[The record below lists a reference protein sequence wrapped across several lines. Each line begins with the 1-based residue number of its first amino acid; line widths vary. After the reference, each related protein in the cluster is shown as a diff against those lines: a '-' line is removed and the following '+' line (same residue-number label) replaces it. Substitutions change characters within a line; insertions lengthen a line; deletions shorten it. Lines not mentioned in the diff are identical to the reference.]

1 MKIVS
6 SDGQLS
12 IDNMDVAPVRV
23 GGGTETLQDKIEKS
37 YRALRLGSDMSHEYY
52 GEKIVICYSGGK
64 DSEVILRLAEECL
77 GTDFEV
83 VNAHTTVDAPQT
95 VKHIEKVFKR
105 LNDKGIKT
113 TYRNRYP
120 VEVTM
125 WDLIQKKQF
134 PPTRIIRYCCAE
146 LKEMSTKNRI
156 GVLGVRSSESANR
169 RGREVFG
176 IRGGVK
182 VEWSF
187 FRLTTPR
194 KCIVNHRRLTTRR
207 GIAR

>member
-1 MKIVS
+1 MKVVS

-23 GGGTETLQDKIEKS
+23 GGGQTLDEKIEESKKS
-37 YRALRLGSDMSHEYY
+37 LILASEMSHEYY
-52 GEKIVICYSGGK
+52 DKPLIVTYSGGK

-83 VNAHTTVDAPQT
+83 LNSHTTVDAPQT

-105 LNDKGIKT
+105 LNEKGIKT
-113 TYRNRYP
+113 SYYNRFP
-120 VEVTM
+120 VKHTM
-125 WDLIQKKQF
+125 WELIAKKMF
-134 PPTRIIRYCCAE
+134 PPTRIVRYCCSI
-146 LKEMSTKNRI
+146 LKETGTPNRVAVI
-156 GVLGVRSSESANR
+156 GVRAAESVAR

-176 IRGGVK
+176 IRGGYEK
-182 VEWSF
+182 GWAF

-194 KCIVNHRRLTTRR
+194 KCIVSHKKSMTRR
-207 GIAR
+207 GIAH